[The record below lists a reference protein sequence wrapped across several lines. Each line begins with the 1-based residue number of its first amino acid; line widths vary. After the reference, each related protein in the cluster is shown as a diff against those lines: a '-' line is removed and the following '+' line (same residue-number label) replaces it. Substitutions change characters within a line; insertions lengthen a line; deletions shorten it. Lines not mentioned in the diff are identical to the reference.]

1 MLEPPHRTS
10 VAAPTVR
17 SGPGGRIE
25 RLDGLH
31 ERSERRQRDPAADLP
46 DPSALV
52 RDPGVDQGV
61 HAKQLEGVERP
72 VETYGLFIKANSS
85 IHGPSQGI
93 ARILPHRKLLIDGRH
108 VESVSGHAFKTLNPA
123 TEEVIAT
130 VAEGNEVD
138 VDLAVAAAR
147 RAFEGPWRTMRAAD
161 RGKILF
167 RLVELMKQHADE
179 IAALESL
186 DAGKPIAGVL
196 RQDLPAAI
204 DTLTYYAGWA
214 DKMTGEVVPV
224 RDDALTYTV
233 REPVGVV
240 AVIVPWNFPLMIG
253 MWKLAP
259 ALACG
264 CTVVMKPAELT
275 SLSALRIGE
284 LALEAGLPPGVL
296 NIVTGPGRVVGD
308 ALVNHP
314 DVDKVTFTGSPGV
327 GRGILRGAAGN
338 FKRVSLE
345 LGGKSANVIFDDAD
359 LDAATK
365 AAASG
370 IFFNAGQVCSAG
382 SRVLVQEKV
391 YDDVVA
397 RLAQRAQS
405 LRIGD
410 PSDRATSLGP
420 VISEKQMKGILDY
433 VDIGQKEGASL
444 VTGGERVGDRGYF
457 LSPAVFANVEHEM
470 RISQE
475 EIFGPV
481 VSVIK
486 FRDEADALRIANG
499 TAYSLAAGVWSR
511 DIGRVQRFAKRANAG
526 TVWLNTYGYTDVRLP
541 WGGARDSGFGRE
553 HGSAA
558 IENFTEPKAV
568 WMNLNV

>member
-1 MLEPPHRTS
+1 MS
-10 VAAPTVR
+10 VAYDYERDAHAPTVR
-17 SGPGGRIE
+17 DE
-25 RLDGLH
+25 L
-31 ERSERRQRDPAADLP
+31 
-46 DPSALV
+46 
-52 RDPGVDQGV
+52 
-61 HAKQLEGVERP
+61 
-72 VETYGLFIKANSS
+72 
-85 IHGPSQGI
+85 
-93 ARILPHRKLLIDGRH
+93 LLIDGAR
-108 VESVSGHAFKTLNPA
+108 VRSLSGKTFKSLNPA
-123 TEEVIAT
+123 TEQVIAV
-130 VAEGNEVD
+130 VAEGNEAD
-138 VDLAVAAAR
+138 VDRAVAAAR
-147 RAFEGPWRTMRAAD
+147 RAFEGPWRTMRAAE
-161 RGKILF
+161 RGHIL
-167 RLVELMKQHADE
+167 LKWAELLKQHADE

-196 RQDLPAAI
+196 RQDFPAAI

-214 DKMTGEVVPV
+214 DKISGDVVST

-240 AVIVPWNFPLMIG
+240 AAIVPWNFPLMIG

-284 LALEAGLPPGVL
+284 LALEAGLPKGVL

-327 GRGILRGAAGN
+327 GRGIMKGAAGN

-345 LGGKSANVIFDDAD
+345 LGGKSANVIFDDAN
-359 LDAATK
+359 LEAAAK
-365 AAASG
+365 AAAAG

-382 SRVLVQEKV
+382 SRVLVQENA
-391 YDDVVA
+391 YDEVVERLVA
-397 RLAQRAQS
+397 RAEA

-410 PSDRATSLGP
+410 PADRATVLGP
-420 VISEKQMKGILDY
+420 VISEKQMRSILDY
-433 VDIGQKEGASL
+433 VEIGKNEGAQL
-444 VTGGERVGDRGYF
+444 ATGGERVGDRGYF
-457 LSPAVFANVEHEM
+457 ISPAVFANVAHEM

-486 FRDEADALRIANG
+486 FKDEADALRIANG
-499 TAYSLAAGVWSR
+499 TAYSLAAGVWSA
-511 DIGRVQRFAKRANAG
+511 DMGRVQRFAKKARAG
-526 TVWLNTYGYTDVRLP
+526 TVWINTYGYTDVRLP
-541 WGGARDSGFGRE
+541 WGGERDSGLGRE
-553 HGSAA
+553 HGTAA
-558 IENFTEPKAV
+558 LDNFTEPKAV

>member
-1 MLEPPHRTS
+1 MSIAYDYSR
-10 VAAPTVR
+10 
-17 SGPGGRIE
+17 
-25 RLDGLH
+25 
-31 ERSERRQRDPAADLP
+31 DLP
-46 DPSALV
+46 PLASV
-52 RDPGVDQGV
+52 IRDR
-61 HAKQLEGVERP
+61 L
-72 VETYGLFIKANSS
+72 
-85 IHGPSQGI
+85 
-93 ARILPHRKLLIDGRH
+93 LLIDGRH
-108 VESVSGHAFKTLNPA
+108 VPSASGRTFKSLNPA

-130 VAEGNEVD
+130 ISEGAEID
-138 VDLAVAAAR
+138 VDRAVAAAR
-147 RAFEGPWRTMRAAD
+147 RAFEGPWRTMRAAE
-161 RGKILF
+161 RGQVLF
-167 RLVELMKQHADE
+167 KWAELLKRHADE
-179 IAALESL
+179 IAGLESL
-186 DAGKPIAGVL
+186 DAGKPIAAVL
-196 RQDLPAAI
+196 RQDFPAAV

-214 DKMTGEVVPV
+214 DKISGEVVST
-224 RDDALTYTV
+224 RDDVLTYTV

-240 AVIVPWNFPLMIG
+240 AAIVPWNFPLMIG

-284 LALEAGLPPGVL
+284 LSLEAGLPPGVL
-296 NIVTGPGRVVGD
+296 NIVTGPGRVVGE

-327 GRGILRGAAGN
+327 GRGIMKGAAGN

-359 LDAATK
+359 LDAASK
-365 AAASG
+365 AAAAG

-391 YDDVVA
+391 YDEVVERLTA
-397 RLAQRAQS
+397 RARA

-410 PSDRATSLGP
+410 PADRATTLGP
-420 VISEKQMKGILDY
+420 VISEKQMKIILDY
-433 VDIGQKEGASL
+433 VAVGRQEGAL
-444 VTGGERVGDRGYF
+444 LTTGGERVGARGYF
-457 LSPAVFANVEHEM
+457 ISPAVFANVKHEM

-481 VSVIK
+481 VSIIK
-486 FRDEADALRIANG
+486 FRDEADAVRIANG

-511 DIGRVQRFAKRANAG
+511 DIGRVHRFAKKARAG
-526 TVWLNTYGYTDVRLP
+526 TVWINTYGYTDVRLP
-541 WGGARDSGFGRE
+541 WGGERDSGLGRE
-553 HGSAA
+553 HGTAA
-558 IENFTEPKAV
+558 IGNFTEPKAV

>member
-1 MLEPPHRTS
+1 MS
-10 VAAPTVR
+10 VAYDC
-17 SGPGGRIE
+17 E
-25 RLDGLH
+25 RDAHHTL
-31 ERSERRQRDPAADLP
+31 A
-46 DPSALV
+46 V
-52 RDPGVDQGV
+52 RDE
-61 HAKQLEGVERP
+61 L
-72 VETYGLFIKANSS
+72 
-85 IHGPSQGI
+85 
-93 ARILPHRKLLIDGRH
+93 LLIDGAR
-108 VESVSGHAFKTLNPA
+108 VRSLSGKTFKSLNPA
-123 TEEVIAT
+123 TERVIAT
-130 VAEGNEVD
+130 VAEGNELD
-138 VDLAVAAAR
+138 VDRAVAAAR
-147 RAFEGPWRTMRAAD
+147 RAFEGPWRTMRAAE
-161 RGKILF
+161 RGHIL
-167 RLVELMKQHADE
+167 LKWAELLKQHADE

-186 DAGKPIAGVL
+186 DAGKPISAVL
-196 RQDLPAAI
+196 RQDFPAAI

-214 DKMTGEVVPV
+214 DKISGEVVST

-240 AVIVPWNFPLMIG
+240 AAIVPWNFPLMIG

-284 LALEAGLPPGVL
+284 LALEAGLPKGVL

-327 GRGILRGAAGN
+327 GRGIMKGAAGN

-345 LGGKSANVIFDDAD
+345 LGGKSANVIFDDAN
-359 LDAATK
+359 LEAAAK
-365 AAASG
+365 AAAAG

-382 SRVLVQEKV
+382 SRVLVQENA
-391 YDDVVA
+391 YDEVVERLVA
-397 RLAQRAQS
+397 RAEG

-410 PSDRATSLGP
+410 PADRATALGP
-420 VISEKQMKGILDY
+420 VISEKQMRSILDY
-433 VDIGQKEGASL
+433 VAIGKNEGAHL
-444 VTGGERVGDRGYF
+444 ATGGARVGDRGYF
-457 LSPAVFANVEHEM
+457 ISPAVFANVAHEM

-486 FRDEADALRIANG
+486 FEDEADALRIANG
-499 TAYSLAAGVWSR
+499 TAYSLAAGVWSA
-511 DIGRVQRFAKRANAG
+511 DMGRVQRFAKKARAG
-526 TVWLNTYGYTDVRLP
+526 TVWINTYGYTDVRLP
-541 WGGARDSGFGRE
+541 WGGERDSGLGRE
-553 HGSAA
+553 HGTAA
-558 IENFTEPKAV
+558 LDNFTEPKAV

>member
-1 MLEPPHRTS
+1 MSIAYDYAPRGPPPVSHRQ
-10 VAAPTVR
+10 AP
-17 SGPGGRIE
+17 
-25 RLDGLH
+25 
-31 ERSERRQRDPAADLP
+31 A
-46 DPSALV
+46 
-52 RDPGVDQGV
+52 
-61 HAKQLEGVERP
+61 
-72 VETYGLFIKANSS
+72 
-85 IHGPSQGI
+85 
-93 ARILPHRKLLIDGRH
+93 
-108 VESVSGHAFKTLNPA
+108 
-123 TEEVIAT
+123 
-130 VAEGNEVD
+130 
-138 VDLAVAAAR
+138 
-147 RAFEGPWRTMRAAD
+147 AAD
-161 RGKILF
+161 RRPACPVRAPAAPSRPSIRPPSRSSPPLPKATRPTSTARSRRRGAPSKAPGAPCAPPNAAKSCSALAD
-167 RLVELMKQHADE
+167 LMKQHADE

-214 DKMTGEVVPV
+214 DKISGEVVST

-240 AVIVPWNFPLMIG
+240 AAIVPWNFPLMIG

-264 CTVVMKPAELT
+264 CTIVMKPAELT

-359 LDAATK
+359 IEAASK

-382 SRVLVQEKV
+382 SRVLAHEKV
-391 YDDVVA
+391 YDEVVE
-397 RLAQRAQS
+397 RLTQRAQVDPHRRS
-405 LRIGD
+405 RRPRHGARPGHLREADEEHPRLRRYRPRGRRDSDDGRRARRRSRLFHQPRGVRQRRARDAHLAGGD
-410 PSDRATSLGP
+410 LRPCRRASSSSATKPTRCGSPTARPTASPPASGAATSDACSALPRRRKPARSGSTP
-420 VISEKQMKGILDY
+420 MAIPTCGCH
-433 VDIGQKEGASL
+433 GAACAI
-444 VTGGERVGDRGYF
+444 
-457 LSPAVFANVEHEM
+457 PASAANTARPRS
-470 RISQE
+470 RIS
-475 EIFGPV
+475 P
-481 VSVIK
+481 
-486 FRDEADALRIANG
+486 
-499 TAYSLAAGVWSR
+499 SR
-511 DIGRVQRFAKRANAG
+511 RR
-526 TVWLNTYGYTDVRLP
+526 
-541 WGGARDSGFGRE
+541 SG
-553 HGSAA
+553 
-558 IENFTEPKAV
+558 
-568 WMNLNV
+568 

>member
-1 MLEPPHRTS
+1 MMSIAYDFAPETAAAGFLEKP
-10 VAAPTVR
+10 
-17 SGPGGRIE
+17 
-25 RLDGLH
+25 
-31 ERSERRQRDPAADLP
+31 
-46 DPSALV
+46 
-52 RDPGVDQGV
+52 QG
-61 HAKQLEGVERP
+61 
-72 VETYGLFIKANSS
+72 
-85 IHGPSQGI
+85 
-93 ARILPHRKLLIDGRH
+93 LLIDGRR
-108 VESVSGHAFKTLNPA
+108 VASASGRKFKSLNPA

-130 VAEGNEVD
+130 VAEGNEAD
-138 VDLAVAAAR
+138 VDRAVAAAR
-147 RAFEGPWRTMRAAD
+147 RAFEGPWRTMRAAE
-161 RGKILF
+161 RGHIL
-167 RLVELMKQHADE
+167 LKWAELLKRHADE
-179 IAALESL
+179 IVEIESL
-186 DAGKPIAGVL
+186 DAGKPIAATL
-196 RQDLPAAI
+196 RQDFPAAV

-214 DKMTGEVVPV
+214 DKISGDVIST

-240 AVIVPWNFPLMIG
+240 AAIVPWNFPLMIG

-264 CTVVMKPAELT
+264 CTIVMKPAELT

-284 LALEAGLPPGVL
+284 LALEAGLPSGVF

-327 GRGILRGAAGN
+327 GRGIMKGAAGN

-365 AAASG
+365 AAAAG

-382 SRVLVQEKV
+382 SRVLVQEKA
-391 YDDVVA
+391 YDEVVE
-397 RLAQRAQS
+397 RLAARAKS
-405 LRIGD
+405 LRMGD
-410 PSDRATSLGP
+410 PLDRSTALGP
-420 VISEKQMKGILDY
+420 VISERQMKSILDY
-433 VDIGQKEGASL
+433 VDVGRNEGAML
-444 VTGGERVGDRGYF
+444 VTGGEKVGKRGYF
-457 LSPAVFANVEHEM
+457 ISPAVFANVKHEM

-486 FRDEADALRIANG
+486 FKDEADALKLANG

-511 DIGRVQRFAKRANAG
+511 DIGRVQRFAKRARAG
-526 TVWLNTYGYTDVRLP
+526 TVWINTYGYTDVRLP
-541 WGGARDSGFGRE
+541 WGGERDSGLGRE
-553 HGSAA
+553 HGTAA

-568 WMNLNV
+568 WINPECLSW

>member
-1 MLEPPHRTS
+1 MMSTAYDYSLET
-10 VAAPTVR
+10 
-17 SGPGGRIE
+17 
-25 RLDGLH
+25 
-31 ERSERRQRDPAADLP
+31 PA
-46 DPSALV
+46 SAFL
-52 RDPGVDQGV
+52 
-61 HAKQLEGVERP
+61 ARP
-72 VETYGLFIKANSS
+72 
-85 IHGPSQGI
+85 QQQ
-93 ARILPHRKLLIDGRH
+93 LLIDGRR
-108 VESVSGHAFKTLNPA
+108 VPSVSGQTFKSLNPA
-123 TEEVIAT
+123 TEQVIAT
-130 VAEGNEVD
+130 IAEGNEAD
-138 VDLAVAAAR
+138 VDLAVASAR
-147 RAFEGPWRTMRAAD
+147 RAFEGPWRTMRAAE
-161 RGKILF
+161 RGHILL
-167 RLVELMKQHADE
+167 RWAELLKKHADE
-179 IAALESL
+179 IVEIESL
-186 DAGKPIAGVL
+186 DAGKPVAAVL

-214 DKMTGEVVPV
+214 DKIGGDVIST

-240 AVIVPWNFPLMIG
+240 AAIVPWNFPLMIG

-284 LALEAGLPPGVL
+284 LALEAALPPGVF
-296 NIVTGPGRVVGD
+296 NIVTGPGRTVGE

-327 GRGILRGAAGN
+327 GRGIMKGAAGN

-359 LDAATK
+359 LDAASK
-365 AAASG
+365 AAAAG

-382 SRVLVQEKV
+382 SRVLVQEKA
-391 YDDVVA
+391 YDEVVERLTA
-397 RLAQRAQS
+397 RAKA

-410 PSDRATSLGP
+410 PLDRATVLGP
-420 VISEKQMKGILDY
+420 VISEKQMKSILDY
-433 VDIGQKEGASL
+433 VDIGQKEGAFL
-444 VTGGERVGDRGYF
+444 TTGGERVGKRGYF
-457 LSPAVFANVEHEM
+457 ISPAVFADVKHEM

-486 FRDEADALRIANG
+486 FKDETDALRLANG

-511 DIGRVQRFAKRANAG
+511 DIGRVQRFAKRARAG
-526 TVWLNTYGYTDVRLP
+526 TVWINTYGYTDVRLP
-541 WGGARDSGFGRE
+541 WGGERDSGLGRE
-553 HGSAA
+553 HGTAA
-558 IENFTEPKAV
+558 IENFTDPKAV